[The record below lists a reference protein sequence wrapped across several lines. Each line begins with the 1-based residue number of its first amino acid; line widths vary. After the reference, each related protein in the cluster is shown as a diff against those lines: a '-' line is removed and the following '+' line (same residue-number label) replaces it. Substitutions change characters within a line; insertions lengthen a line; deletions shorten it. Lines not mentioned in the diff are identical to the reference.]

1 MATDLLRFPLFLCRC
16 YSHSQINAAT
26 SGARTVAELPK
37 GKAKFQYYSL
47 ATPNGMKPAILL
59 EELGIDYD
67 AHSTLLIPLSHLFVR
82 TSDILPLC

>member
-1 MATDLLRFPLFLCRC
+1 MSSNHP
-16 YSHSQINAAT
+16 QINAAT
-26 SGARTVAELPK
+26 SGSRTVAELPT

-67 AHSTLLIPLSHLFVR
+67 AHSMPFFSYFSLKIFLSNRGELER
-82 TSDILPLC
+82 WAI